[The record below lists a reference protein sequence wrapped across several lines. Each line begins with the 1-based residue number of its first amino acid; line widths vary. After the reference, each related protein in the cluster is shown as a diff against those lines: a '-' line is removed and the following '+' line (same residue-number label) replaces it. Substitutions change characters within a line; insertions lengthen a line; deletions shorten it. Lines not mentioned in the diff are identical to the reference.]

1 MWPARGMPGRGVTP
15 MRWKQGCHGTVRPE
29 LSKSCLT
36 VIGAQ
41 IPAGKAG
48 WGREALISCRA
59 KEGYQTGLAWEW
71 GLLAGLSSVRMRCT
85 GAQGA
90 GRGLSIC
97 PVGPL
102 LDLQGKVELWVGG
115 GWGLGKVQ
123 LGVFY
128 HWVGFLSLG
137 GIQGLWRKWPP
148 TSGQAF
154 FFFALVLATLAFS
167 RGSISTHRPSWLA
180 RRGHDS
186 TTHPQQGQPGPGLP
200 VPLWAGLLE
209 ENSTQALL
217 QNRKLLSLL
226 PGGQEL
232 SPWQLWDKEATLTL
246 PRTSLAWSCFLN
258 VSGYS
263 FTRVTGSRP

>member
-71 GLLAGLSSVRMRCT
+71 NLLAGLSSVRMRCT

-123 LGVFY
+123 LGVF
-128 HWVGFLSLG
+128 LSLG
-137 GIQGLWRKWPP
+137 GIFITGWDSRSVEEVATHFRPGIFFLCAGAGHVGFFPRLHFHTPP
-148 TSGQAF
+148 LLAGQA
-154 FFFALVLATLAFS
+154 
-167 RGSISTHRPSWLA
+167 
-180 RRGHDS
+180 
-186 TTHPQQGQPGPGLP
+186 
-200 VPLWAGLLE
+200 WA
-209 ENSTQALL
+209 
-217 QNRKLLSLL
+217 
-226 PGGQEL
+226 
-232 SPWQLWDKEATLTL
+232 
-246 PRTSLAWSCFLN
+246 
-258 VSGYS
+258 
-263 FTRVTGSRP
+263 